1 MRCIEIV
8 LKGFSIQIVVV
19 INRNMRCIEILQY
32 FEVSYLNKSN
42 ILKFYIKGSTGYQK
56 SSMVKREDKKC

>member
-1 MRCIEIV
+1 
-8 LKGFSIQIVVV
+8 
-19 INRNMRCIEILQY
+19 MRCIEILQY

>member
-1 MRCIEIV
+1 MMKKRERFID
-8 LKGFSIQIVVV
+8 LLR

>member
-1 MRCIEIV
+1 MKLPEHRSV
-8 LKGFSIQIVVV
+8 GDQKA

>member
-1 MRCIEIV
+1 MMKKRERFIG
-8 LKGFSIQIVVV
+8 LLR